1 MGGGSSTNK
10 TEEKDESFK
19 DENENN
25 EEREEKEENEENED
39 NEENEEIEE
48 SESLERIKEEGEDEE
63 EEDDDGIPKR
73 NDIKERSKKREGSKR
88 KSKKATNSI
97 IKKKKKKN
105 NDYFSID
112 EESSNKQSDIISSN
126 QYNNNIKISDQSSF
140 IDVRKYNT
148 NSTVSENSKKSTN
161 TEKKQKK
168 KKTVNDRNSKS
179 YEINNSNNDNN
190 NQINN
195 TNTNSNYKN
204 NQINN
209 TNSNSNY
216 KNNQINNT
224 NSNSNPTSNNIN
236 QINITNSDSNL
247 NYMNNN
253 NNIEN
258 PQRKINNNHIQRA
271 DNQAFGEFN
280 YTNMENNIE
289 ETEPKV
295 TETVETEPYRELT
308 LKEKV
313 DNEYE
318 RHKEYLD
325 ANEKGVYSEIHKKS
339 YKNAKRY
346 KYRKSLL
353 LHEKEITS
361 ICSLSGKIKKI
372 TYATSSLDKTIKLW
386 NTKFASVHKIK
397 NLPWHSNFLCEFD
410 TTNLLSSESIYI
422 KMYDLMSD
430 SFECT
435 KTYRDHI
442 EDINAILPLIDF
454 EKNEYSFMSGGKDKI
469 LRLWNNDFDSPI
481 RYYEGH
487 FDIVTHIQKIAGDTT
502 KIISCSIDK
511 TFIIW
516 DIRNTNPIKV
526 FNNYFNH
533 LCLLGDSVGFCC
545 GAYDNKIRFYD
556 DAYLM
561 SKCLVSEFHGIRLI
575 LMIDDYYMLIVD
587 VDNNINVLD
596 TYENNFLF
604 KYAGSGGEIV
614 SVIKSYNW
622 DVDNSENKIIITACK
637 DGYVYL
643 YSFEL
648 EINNKISKY
657 KKNSKKKDDKKE
669 RDKSKGKEKTKK
681 IKSAK
686 KK

>member
-1 MGGGSSTNK
+1 
-10 TEEKDESFK
+10 
-19 DENENN
+19 
-25 EEREEKEENEENED
+25 
-39 NEENEEIEE
+39 
-48 SESLERIKEEGEDEE
+48 
-63 EEDDDGIPKR
+63 
-73 NDIKERSKKREGSKR
+73 
-88 KSKKATNSI
+88 
-97 IKKKKKKN
+97 
-105 NDYFSID
+105 
-112 EESSNKQSDIISSN
+112 
-126 QYNNNIKISDQSSF
+126 
-140 IDVRKYNT
+140 
-148 NSTVSENSKKSTN
+148 
-161 TEKKQKK
+161 
-168 KKTVNDRNSKS
+168 
-179 YEINNSNNDNN
+179 
-190 NQINN
+190 
-195 TNTNSNYKN
+195 
-204 NQINN
+204 
-209 TNSNSNY
+209 
-216 KNNQINNT
+216 
-224 NSNSNPTSNNIN
+224 
-236 QINITNSDSNL
+236 
-247 NYMNNN
+247 MNNN
-253 NNIEN
+253 NNIVG
-258 PQRKINNNHIQRA
+258 PPRKMNNNHIQNA
-271 DNQAFGEFN
+271 ENQVFGEFN
-280 YTNMENNIE
+280 YTNMDNNIE

-295 TETVETEPYRELT
+295 TETTETEPYKELT
-308 LKEKV
+308 LQEKIY
-313 DNEYE
+313 NEYE

-372 TYATSSLDKTIKLW
+372 TYATSSLDKTIKFW
-386 NTKFASVHKIK
+386 NTKFASVYKIK
-397 NLPWHSNFLCEFD
+397 NLQWHSNFLCEFD

-422 KMYDLMSD
+422 KIYDLMSD

-435 KTYRDHI
+435 KIYRDHI
-442 EDINAILPLIDF
+442 EDINAILPLINS
-454 EKNEYSFMSGGKDKI
+454 ENNEYSFMTGGKDKI
-469 LRLWNNDFDSPI
+469 LRLWNIDFDSPI

-487 FDIVTHIQKIAGDTT
+487 FDTVTHIQKIAGDIT

-556 DAYLM
+556 DAYII
-561 SKCLVSEFHGIRLI
+561 SKCLVSEFYGIRLI

-587 VDNNINVLD
+587 IDNNINVLD

-622 DVDNSENKIIITACK
+622 DADNSENKIIITACK

-648 EINNKISKY
+648 EINNKISKN

-669 RDKSKGKEKTKK
+669 KDKSRGKDKAKK

>member
-25 EEREEKEENEENED
+25 EEREEKGENEEIEE

-63 EEDDDGIPKR
+63 EEDDDVFSKR
-73 NDIKERSKKREGSKR
+73 NDFRERSKKREMSRKR
-88 KSKKATNSI
+88 SKKATNSI

-105 NDYFSID
+105 NDYFSI
-112 EESSNKQSDIISSN
+112 EEDSSKQSDIISSS
-126 QYNNNIKISDQSSF
+126 QYKDNIKISDQSSF

-148 NSTVSENSKKSTN
+148 NSTVSQNSKKSIN
-161 TEKKQKK
+161 SEKKQKK
-168 KKTVNDRNSKS
+168 KKTVNTNDKNNKTSDIIQSNS
-179 YEINNSNNDNN
+179 DNN

-195 TNTNSNYKN
+195 TNSYSNSNNKN

-209 TNSNSNY
+209 TNSNSY
-216 KNNQINNT
+216 
-224 NSNSNPTSNNIN
+224 PTSNNIN

-253 NNIEN
+253 NNLDN
-258 PQRKINNNHIQRA
+258 APRTVKVNNNHIQKA
-271 DNQAFGEFN
+271 DNQVFGEFN
-280 YTNMENNIE
+280 YTNMDNNIE
-289 ETEPKV
+289 ETEPKM
-295 TETVETEPYRELT
+295 TETVETEPYKELT
-308 LKEKV
+308 LQEKIY
-313 DNEYE
+313 NEYQ

-353 LHEKEITS
+353 LHEKEITC

-397 NLPWHSNFLCEFD
+397 NLQWHSNFLCEFD
-410 TTNLLSSESIYI
+410 TTNLLSSESIYV

-442 EDINAILPLIDF
+442 DDINAILPLINY
-454 EKNEYSFMSGGKDKI
+454 EKDEYSFMSGGKDKI

-487 FDIVTHIQKIAGDTT
+487 FDTVTHIQKIAGDTT

-533 LCLLGDSVGFCC
+533 LCLLGDNVGFCC

-556 DAYLM
+556 DAYLI
-561 SKCLVSEFHGIRLI
+561 SKCLVSEFYGIRHI

-587 VDNNINVLD
+587 IDNNINVLD

-604 KYAGSGGEIV
+604 KYAGSGGEV
-614 SVIKSYNW
+614 ASVIKSYNW
-622 DVDNSENKIIITACK
+622 DKDNSENKIIITACK

-648 EINNKISKY
+648 EINNKISKN
-657 KKNSKKKDDKKE
+657 KISKKKDDKKD
-669 RDKSKGKEKTKK
+669 RDKSKKKTKK
-681 IKSAK
+681 SKSAK
-686 KK
+686 KEK